1 MRIGTRL
8 VVAAGLVW
16 AVTAPHASAQTPGQP
31 PSQPPLTLAQPEP
44 QNAPPPV
51 VTLKDALERARD
63 LDALYRS
70 ATTDADIARED
81 RRQARNSL
89 LPAFS
94 NSTQYLGTQDD
105 TPLSTGRFVTS
116 DGPNVWREWAI
127 ARGDVTAGTFLKT
140 PVKRAQAAEA
150 AANARAEVARR
161 GLAVTVT
168 QRYYALVSAEH
179 HYATAQQAVAQA
191 QRFFDI
197 AQRQQRLGQVAQ
209 SDVIK
214 AEISYRQQEQAFR
227 DATLQIENARLALA
241 VLLFPTFTEN
251 FTVVDDLSVAAPL
264 PPFPDVREMAGRDNP
279 DLRAASEAL
288 KLAEQEVSL
297 ARQAFL
303 PSFSY
308 DLVYGIEA
316 NEFALHSVYV
326 AQPELGVLPNLGYF
340 VTLNLAVP
348 IWDWGTTKSK
358 LHQAS
363 SRRTLAQVQLT
374 QAQRQV
380 ISNLYTFYNEALTAR
395 TNAEGAQHVAE
406 LAAESLRLTNLR
418 YDAGESSALEV
429 VDAQNTLVQAR
440 DAYDAALTRYRV
452 ALAELQTVTGPF

>member
-1 MRIGTRL
+1 MTIGTARL
-8 VVAAGLVW
+8 VLAAGLAW
-16 AVTAPHASAQTPGQP
+16 IASAHASAQTPGQP
-31 PSQPPLTLAQPEP
+31 PSQPPLALAQPEP
-44 QNAPPPV
+44 QNAAPPV
-51 VTLKDALERARD
+51 ITLKDALERARE
-63 LDALYRS
+63 LDAQYRS
-70 ATTDADIARED
+70 AETDAEIARQD
-81 RRQARNSL
+81 RVQARNSL
-89 LPAFS
+89 LPTFT
-94 NSTQYLGTQDD
+94 NSTQYLGTQGD
-105 TPLSTGRFVTS
+105 TPLATGRFVS
-116 DGPNVWREWAI
+116 NDGVNLWREWAI
-127 ARGDVTAGTFLKT
+127 ARGDITAGTFLRT

-179 HYATAQQAVAQA
+179 HYATSQQAVAQA
-191 QRFFDI
+191 QRFYDI

-209 SDVIK
+209 ADVIK

-227 DATLQIENARLALA
+227 DATLQMENARLALA

-264 PPFPDVREMAGRDNP
+264 PPFPDIRQMAGRDNP
-279 DLRAASEAL
+279 DVRAASEAL
-288 KLAEQEVSL
+288 KVAEQEVSS
-297 ARQAFL
+297 AKQAFL
-303 PSFSY
+303 PAFLY
-308 DLVYGIEA
+308 DAIYGIEA
-316 NEFALHSVYV
+316 NEFALHSVDV

-348 IWDWGTTKSK
+348 VFDWGTTRSK

-363 SRRTLAQVQLT
+363 ARRTLAQVQLT
-374 QAQRQV
+374 QTQRQV
-380 ISNLYTFYNEALTAR
+380 IGNLYTFYNEALTAR
-395 TNAEGAQHVAE
+395 ANAETAQHVAE

-418 YDAGESSALEV
+418 YDAGESTALEV